1 MGIKIIVMDIYILY
15 YIIYI
20 SYIIIGLLKI
30 DLDLEDTWD
39 TGIMGDI

>member
-1 MGIKIIVMDIYILY
+1 MGIKILVMDIYM
-15 YIIYI
+15 YISYIYI
-20 SYIIIGLLKI
+20 SYIIIDLLKI

>member
-1 MGIKIIVMDIYILY
+1 MGIKIIVMDIYI
-15 YIIYI
+15 
-20 SYIIIGLLKI
+20 SYIIIDLLKI